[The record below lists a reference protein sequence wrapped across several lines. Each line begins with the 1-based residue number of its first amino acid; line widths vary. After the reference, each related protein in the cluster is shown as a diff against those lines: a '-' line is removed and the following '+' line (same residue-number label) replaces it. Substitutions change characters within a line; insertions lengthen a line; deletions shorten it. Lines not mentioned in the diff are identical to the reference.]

1 MILRLVESDL
11 HRLISSAVK
20 KILRESANEN
30 AILSKI
36 VERLTTVKT
45 DAVTSFVGEN
55 SIEIYLDND
64 NTVLAFIDYTIDDN
78 RVLVKGRSGNMYD
91 RADDPDEEIGDFDVI
106 VTAIEIDDNGN
117 EISVQ
122 DNGMVAEALK
132 SLVTP
137 EIGES
142 NQYDYDEYY
151 RRRY

>member
-11 HRLISSAVK
+11 HKLISSAVK

-36 VERLTTVKT
+36 VERLTTVET

-55 SIEIYLDND
+55 NIEIYLDDD
-64 NTVLAFIDYTIDDN
+64 NTVLAFIDYTIDDD
-78 RVLVKGRSGNMYD
+78 RILVKGQPGNLYD

-106 VTAIEIDDNGN
+106 VTAIEIDDDGN
-117 EISVQ
+117 NISIK

-132 SLVTP
+132 SLVKP

-151 RRRY
+151 GRRY